1 MSALLLGGTAEA
13 RDLAARLVAA
23 DVEVVSSLAGDVAA
37 PLLPAGK
44 VRIGGFG
51 GVHGLAGYLRANAVS
66 AVVDAT
72 HPFAATMTA
81 HAAAACAVTG
91 VALLRLERPSWAARP
106 DAEHWSATEY
116 ACHVR
121 DVFRLFDTRLGLMLD
136 QDDPLFANW
145 DQDVTAVEDGYATQD
160 PATVAAEL
168 LAAGDVIAASFDG
181 VTDEQRSRVGRRSDG
196 AVFTVDSFAR
206 YFLHDPVHHVWDV
219 EQGYA
224 RLA

>member
-1 MSALLLGGTAEA
+1 MSLDPTTPPPIEP
-13 RDLAARLVAA
+13 DSKDWTWV
-23 DVEVVSSLAGDVAA
+23 
-37 PLLPAGK
+37 
-44 VRIGGFG
+44 
-51 GVHGLAGYLRANAVS
+51 
-66 AVVDAT
+66 
-72 HPFAATMTA
+72 
-81 HAAAACAVTG
+81 
-91 VALLRLERPSWAARP
+91 LERPCPDCGFDAAAVDLATVGDEVQRIGARFAELLADPLASVRP

-196 AVFTVDSFAR
+196 GNEATGVAEADLHARLTDDGGTSVPSGTAARAVLLQTHLAR
-206 YFLHDPVHHVWDV
+206 RNV
-219 EQGYA
+219 EQIASTQPGQ
-224 RLA
+224 

>member
-1 MSALLLGGTAEA
+1 MDEPTLIEPDTQ
-13 RDLAARLVAA
+13 DWTV
-23 DVEVVSSLAGDVAA
+23 VVSEGCAECGYE
-37 PLLPAGK
+37 LPAPGEIAPRILDTIAFWPAAMAQSG
-44 VRIGGFG
+44 VR
-51 GVHGLAGYLRANAVS
+51 
-66 AVVDAT
+66 
-72 HPFAATMTA
+72 
-81 HAAAACAVTG
+81 
-91 VALLRLERPSWAARP
+91 ERPAPST
-106 DAEHWSATEY
+106 WSPLEY

-168 LAAGDVIAASFDG
+168 RAAGDVIAASFDG

>member
-1 MSALLLGGTAEA
+1 MSLDPTTPPPIEP
-13 RDLAARLVAA
+13 DSKDWTWV
-23 DVEVVSSLAGDVAA
+23 
-37 PLLPAGK
+37 
-44 VRIGGFG
+44 
-51 GVHGLAGYLRANAVS
+51 
-66 AVVDAT
+66 
-72 HPFAATMTA
+72 
-81 HAAAACAVTG
+81 
-91 VALLRLERPSWAARP
+91 LERPCPDCGFDAATVDLASAGDEVRRIGARFAELLADPLASVRP
-106 DAEHWSATEY
+106 DEEHWSATEY